1 MGRKLLLIDG
11 NSLVHRAFHAIPP
24 LTTAAGENTNAVYG
38 FTTMFLR
45 LLADENPDYI
55 AVAFDKGKYT
65 FRHQEFAAYKA
76 NRAETPVDLR
86 TQLPLVKK
94 VLSAYNVPIFE
105 LDTYE
110 ADDLLGTLA
119 RKGEREDFSVI
130 IVTGD
135 QDALQL
141 VSPKIKVLLT
151 RRGISDLA
159 VMDTAAVKD
168 RFAVTPEQII
178 DYKGLVGDQSDNIPG
193 VPGIGPKTAS
203 RLLGQYA
210 KLEEILANLDRI
222 KEKNIRNKLEE
233 FKEQALLSKD
243 LATIRCDA
251 PLEVNWE
258 VCRLQEP
265 DWAAL
270 VSLFQEL
277 EFRSLL
283 QRIKPEQE
291 ESKAEIN
298 PVTYQFVKNNG
309 DLQHLLDIVKREGK
323 FAFGI
328 ISSEDNPLHGE
339 IIGCAITTS
348 NAGTFYLPKGLWEE
362 VARKQ
367 EVRDSLA
374 GFFTDAKLKKVTH
387 GAKAVYQLL
396 QRYGI
401 RLQGLTFDTQIASYL
416 INPAVSHSLHQLG
429 ANYLQTRLPAW
440 EELVGKGKKRLAP
453 ASLPQEQIATFV
465 TARTSAIL
473 QLHEQLK
480 GELERLE
487 LTDLLTKVEMPLIAV
502 LAAMEAEGI
511 AIDQEALAE
520 MGTEIEHKLQ
530 AVEAEIYDTAGV
542 EFNLNSPKQ
551 LAEVLFERLKL
562 PVIKRTKTGYSTDAE
577 VLEQLAPE
585 HPIVELL
592 LEYRQLMKLKSTYI
606 DGLMAL
612 IDPVTG
618 KIHTT
623 FNQTVTTTGR
633 LSSTEPNLQNIPVR
647 LELGRKL
654 RKIFVPTQKEAV
666 ILAADYSQI
675 ELRVLAHISQ
685 DPYLIESFRLGQDVH
700 TRTAAEVFGVPLEQV
715 TEKMRTRAKAVNFG
729 IVYGISEFGLAR
741 DLGVSRQEAREYISN
756 YFSRYAGVKNY
767 IDQVIAQARKQGY
780 VTTLLKRRRYLPDI
794 KNRNYTLRSFAE
806 RTAMNTPIQGTAADI
821 IKVAMVNLYQKL
833 CQRNLA
839 TRLLLQVHDELIFS
853 VPLSELAEVKK
864 LVKNCMEDAI
874 QLAVP
879 LKVDLKI
886 GRNWYEVKKA
896 E

>member
-203 RLLGQYA
+203 RLLGQFA
-210 KLEEILANLDRI
+210 NVEEILANLDRI
-222 KEKNIRNKLEE
+222 KQKNIRNKLEE

-283 QRIKPEQE
+283 QRVKPEQE
-291 ESKAEIN
+291 EPKAEIN
-298 PVTYQFVKNNG
+298 PVT
-309 DLQHLLDIVKREGK
+309 
-323 FAFGI
+323 
-328 ISSEDNPLHGE
+328 
-339 IIGCAITTS
+339 
-348 NAGTFYLPKGLWEE
+348 
-362 VARKQ
+362 
-367 EVRDSLA
+367 
-374 GFFTDAKLKKVTH
+374 
-387 GAKAVYQLL
+387 
-396 QRYGI
+396 
-401 RLQGLTFDTQIASYL
+401 
-416 INPAVSHSLHQLG
+416 
-429 ANYLQTRLPAW
+429 
-440 EELVGKGKKRLAP
+440 
-453 ASLPQEQIATFV
+453 
-465 TARTSAIL
+465 
-473 QLHEQLK
+473 
-480 GELERLE
+480 
-487 LTDLLTKVEMPLIAV
+487 
-502 LAAMEAEGI
+502 
-511 AIDQEALAE
+511 
-520 MGTEIEHKLQ
+520 
-530 AVEAEIYDTAGV
+530 
-542 EFNLNSPKQ
+542 
-551 LAEVLFERLKL
+551 
-562 PVIKRTKTGYSTDAE
+562 
-577 VLEQLAPE
+577 
-585 HPIVELL
+585 
-592 LEYRQLMKLKSTYI
+592 
-606 DGLMAL
+606 
-612 IDPVTG
+612 
-618 KIHTT
+618 
-623 FNQTVTTTGR
+623 
-633 LSSTEPNLQNIPVR
+633 
-647 LELGRKL
+647 
-654 RKIFVPTQKEAV
+654 
-666 ILAADYSQI
+666 
-675 ELRVLAHISQ
+675 
-685 DPYLIESFRLGQDVH
+685 
-700 TRTAAEVFGVPLEQV
+700 
-715 TEKMRTRAKAVNFG
+715 
-729 IVYGISEFGLAR
+729 
-741 DLGVSRQEAREYISN
+741 
-756 YFSRYAGVKNY
+756 
-767 IDQVIAQARKQGY
+767 
-780 VTTLLKRRRYLPDI
+780 
-794 KNRNYTLRSFAE
+794 
-806 RTAMNTPIQGTAADI
+806 
-821 IKVAMVNLYQKL
+821 
-833 CQRNLA
+833 
-839 TRLLLQVHDELIFS
+839 
-853 VPLSELAEVKK
+853 
-864 LVKNCMEDAI
+864 
-874 QLAVP
+874 
-879 LKVDLKI
+879 
-886 GRNWYEVKKA
+886 
-896 E
+896 